1 MIHTFPKEKMMERIV
16 WSEVMMTFR
25 CFHRNFRCNKFFK
38 LHETKIVNKQ
48 SLYIYEGAKGIVM

>member
-1 MIHTFPKEKMMERIV
+1 MERIV